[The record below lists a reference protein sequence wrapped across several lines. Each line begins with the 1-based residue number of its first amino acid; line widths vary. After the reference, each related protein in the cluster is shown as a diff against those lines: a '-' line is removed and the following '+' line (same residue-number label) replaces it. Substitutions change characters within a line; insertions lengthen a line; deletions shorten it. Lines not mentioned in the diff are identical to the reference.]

1 MPKPTPQPK
10 TPNDRDFELNDATHC
25 VRLLHLLDE
34 SINRDK
40 PLLIT
45 PRMASD
51 AWAMFGGPYYERMK
65 TLYYEEMEA

>member
-1 MPKPTPQPK
+1 MPKPTPQP
-10 TPNDRDFELNDATHC
+10 TTHDDRDYEKCDAIHC
-25 VRLLHLLDE
+25 VHLLALLEDA
-34 SINRDK
+34 INQDK